1 MPFSSSSSS
10 SSSAAAMAAANAAAA
25 MVNNSGPAEVE
36 GYLNKKG
43 RMTWKKRYFVLHG
56 TVISYYA
63 KKGDPKFRNQMAL
76 TAQVRKNGG

>member
-1 MPFSSSSSS
+1 
-10 SSSAAAMAAANAAAA
+10 

-43 RMTWKKRYFVLHG
+43 RMTWKKRYFALHG

-76 TAQVRKNGG
+76 TAQV